1 MENYRNIGNTIYLG
15 EEEFSRIFARCRAAI
30 GIIVLKGN
38 KRERKNSR
46 RIDSLN
52 TVSFRSSFSIKMVKG
67 LSAWKETESLRFCAI
82 ESIMGRIARGTEEAG
97 RRGGRGGVRGK
108 KESKRVREI
117 WNMSTEMQIFVR
129 KLITRIN
136 SSQNVQTVC
145 QTGRFYLF
153 SRRQTELLRS
163 ARSSECVVACARV
176 LPRNAVVCAC
186 ACRGLSPLV
195 RVLRRIGIKFTRHP
209 DILFRPTD
217 CKRIL

>member
-1 MENYRNIGNTIYLG
+1 
-15 EEEFSRIFARCRAAI
+15 
-30 GIIVLKGN
+30 
-38 KRERKNSR
+38 
-46 RIDSLN
+46 
-52 TVSFRSSFSIKMVKG
+52 
-67 LSAWKETESLRFCAI
+67 
-82 ESIMGRIARGTEEAG
+82 
-97 RRGGRGGVRGK
+97 
-108 KESKRVREI
+108 
-117 WNMSTEMQIFVR
+117 MSTEMQIFVR

-145 QTGRFYLF
+145 RTGRFCLF

-176 LPRNAVVCAC
+176 LPRNVVVCAC

-217 CKRIL
+217 CKRILQSPVFFPNFVVQLFQICGITLIARRLRRNFAHNCVFHSPLIRITRSSPGIGYIDYLYFSIFFFLSFFGIICFASLVRKYILSLFLSVCLCCDSALIFFRLIFFLLLFEYIGTASRK

>member
-1 MENYRNIGNTIYLG
+1 
-15 EEEFSRIFARCRAAI
+15 
-30 GIIVLKGN
+30 
-38 KRERKNSR
+38 
-46 RIDSLN
+46 
-52 TVSFRSSFSIKMVKG
+52 
-67 LSAWKETESLRFCAI
+67 
-82 ESIMGRIARGTEEAG
+82 
-97 RRGGRGGVRGK
+97 
-108 KESKRVREI
+108 
-117 WNMSTEMQIFVR
+117 MSTEMQIFVR

-145 QTGRFYLF
+145 RTGRFCLF

-176 LPRNAVVCAC
+176 LPRNVVVCAC

-217 CKRIL
+217 CKRILQSPVFFANFVVQLFQICGITLIARRLRRNFAHNCVFHSPLIRITRSSPGIGYIDYLYFSIFFFSLFLESFVSRHSCENMSSLSFSLSVSVVTQR